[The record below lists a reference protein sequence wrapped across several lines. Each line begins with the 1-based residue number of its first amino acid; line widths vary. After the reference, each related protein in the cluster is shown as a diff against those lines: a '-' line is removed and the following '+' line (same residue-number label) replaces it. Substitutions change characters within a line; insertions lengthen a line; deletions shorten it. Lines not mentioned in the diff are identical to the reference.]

1 MACGGTS
8 VHHLSLAKGGLS
20 PAAKSGEFKMTDTTT
35 NPKIKKVAIA
45 IRDWIDHDGNPL
57 SPGDEAKVAGI
68 RYTHLP
74 SAKKAKPDFNPES
87 ETAPDGTF
95 IDYMFTDEVATKM
108 FAAFGAQT
116 LAGNVVNT
124 ATNGPKGDKA
134 LNPISLIKERFD
146 SITDEHTWAD
156 REGGVGVRYDKDKLI
171 QAILNAKKESDETP
185 YRAKLDNKVDPK
197 TGAVVANDTKGA
209 ISWGAF
215 VMRNPVVKGE
225 YDKLTGG
232 GVTLDMI

>member
-1 MACGGTS
+1 MAD
-8 VHHLSLAKGGLS
+8 VVKA
-20 PAAKSGEFKMTDTTT
+20 
-35 NPKIKKVAIA
+35 KKVTIA
-45 IRDWIDHDGNPL
+45 VRDWIDQAGNPL

-74 SAKKAKPDFNPES
+74 SAKRAKPDFNPEA

-95 IDYMFTDEVATKM
+95 VDYMFTDDVATKM

-124 ATNGPKGDKA
+124 ATNGPKGDKSM
-134 LNPISLIKERFD
+134 NPISLIAERFAT
-146 SITDEHTWAD
+146 ITDEHVWAD

-171 QAILNAKKESDETP
+171 EAILAAKKESDPAP
-185 YRAKLDNKVDPK
+185 YIAKLDTKVDGK

-225 YDKLTGG
+225 YDRLTGG
-232 GVTLDMI
+232 GVTLEMI

>member
-1 MACGGTS
+1 MEI
-8 VHHLSLAKGGLS
+8 
-20 PAAKSGEFKMTDTTT
+20 PMTDTTT
-35 NPKIKKVAIA
+35 NAKPKKTAIA
-45 IRDWIDHDGNPL
+45 VRDWIDSQGNPL

-74 SAKKAKPDFNPES
+74 SAKRVKADFNPES
-87 ETAPDGTF
+87 ETAPNGTF
-95 IDYMFTDEVATKM
+95 FDYQFTDDVATKM
-108 FAAFGAQT
+108 LAAFGAQT

-124 ATNGPKGDKA
+124 ATNGPKGDKDA
-134 LNPISLIKERFD
+134 NPIALIAERFAQID
-146 SITDEHTWAD
+146 DHVWAD

-171 QAILNAKKESDETP
+171 AAILAAKRESDPAP
-185 YRAKLDNKVDPK
+185 YVAKLDNKVDGK
-197 TGAVVANDTKGA
+197 TGAIVAPDTKGA

>member
-1 MACGGTS
+1 
-8 VHHLSLAKGGLS
+8 
-20 PAAKSGEFKMTDTTT
+20 MTDTTT
-35 NPKIKKVAIA
+35 NAKPKKVTIA
-45 IRDWIDHDGNPL
+45 IRDWLDAQGNPL
-57 SPGDEAKVAGI
+57 SAGEEAKVAGI

-74 SAKKAKPDFNPES
+74 SALRAKADFNPEA

-95 IDYMFTDEVATKM
+95 MDYMFTDDVATKM

-124 ATNGPKGDKA
+124 ATNGPKGDKSM
-134 LNPISLIKERFD
+134 NPIGLIEERFAA
-146 SITDEHTWAD
+146 ITADHVWAD
-156 REGGVGVRYDKDKLI
+156 REGGVGIRYDKDKLVA
-171 QAILNAKKESDETP
+171 AILAAKGESDPGP
-185 YRAKLDNKVDPK
+185 YVAKLDNKVDGK
-197 TGAVVANDTKGA
+197 TGAVVAPDTKGA

-215 VMRNPVVKGE
+215 VLRNAVVKGE

>member
-1 MACGGTS
+1 
-8 VHHLSLAKGGLS
+8 
-20 PAAKSGEFKMTDTTT
+20 MTDTTT
-35 NPKIKKVAIA
+35 TAAKPKKVAIA
-45 IRDWIDHDGNPL
+45 IRDWIDTDGNPL

-74 SAKKAKPDFNPES
+74 SAKRAKPDFNPES

-95 IDYMFTDEVATKM
+95 VDYLFVDDVATKM

-116 LAGNVVNT
+116 LAGNVVNS
-124 ATNGPKGDKA
+124 ATNGPKGDKDI
-134 LNPISLIKERFD
+134 NPIPLIAERFAAI
-146 SITDEHTWAD
+146 SDEHVWAD

-171 QAILNAKKESDETP
+171 AAILAAKKESDPTP
-185 YRAKLDNKVDPK
+185 YVAKLENKVDGK
-197 TGAVVANDTKGA
+197 TGAVVASDTKGA